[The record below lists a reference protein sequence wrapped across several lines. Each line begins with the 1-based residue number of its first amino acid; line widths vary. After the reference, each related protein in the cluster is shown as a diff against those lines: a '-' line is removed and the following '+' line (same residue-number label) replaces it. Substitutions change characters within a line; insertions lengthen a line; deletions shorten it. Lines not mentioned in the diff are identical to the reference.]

1 MTGKAGDL
9 RKADWTVRD
18 ISLPIAR
25 RFIRRF
31 HYARGEP
38 NTGVAIH
45 GLFRAD
51 AFWDEEVLGVAWWL
65 PPTKPAALH
74 AFPDNWRGVL
84 SLSRL
89 AVHPTVPRNGPT
101 FLLGFLHAADRPPT
115 LAVFPHLCRRAHG
128 PYRRDLRRNQLDAQ
142 WQDKKRGRLRARRRP
157 DRQKKAGPKTRTVD
171 EMAALGA
178 IRLEPSEKHRF
189 LHIIE
194 QEARP

>member
-18 ISLPIAR
+18 VSKPIAR

-101 FLLGFLHAADRPPT
+101 FLLGSSM
-115 LAVFPHLCRRAHG
+115 
-128 PYRRDLRRNQLDAQ
+128 
-142 WQDKKRGRLRARRRP
+142 RLI
-157 DRQKKAGPKTRTVD
+157 DRQRWPCLLTFADERMGHTGAIYEGTNWTRSGKTKSEAGFELGGVQIARKAGPKTRTVN